1 MTTKLFLSGFLLV
14 VLMTSCGESS
24 EYFTESKPLHLVNIW
39 MQTCEGNCWTGKNL
53 FFKSGD
59 DMDMTSWR
67 YKNRLDVRADG
78 TITYLVANKM
88 DKYYKGEPILVTGT
102 WTYDS
107 DTETLLILDS
117 VGQNIYSFHVQ
128 AAYGDTLIISY
139 NEIETNSPPK

>member
-1 MTTKLFLSGFLLV
+1 
-14 VLMTSCGESS
+14 
-24 EYFTESKPLHLVNIW
+24 
-39 MQTCEGNCWTGKNL
+39 
-53 FFKSGD
+53 
-59 DMDMTSWR
+59 MDMTTWR